1 MYAAR
6 LHQTCAVYVWWL
18 CAAYFCCYHCIIADT
33 VHTSYPL
40 WFAQPGSCHLQ
51 HLSCPIQQAIIC
63 SISQRLFDLNAVA
76 TCLPMHSSLA
86 EQCSFASTVSHDL
99 SFTHRS
105 IHDRLQ
111 PLLPILEA
119 SMKSQRP
126 LLIIG
131 EDVESEALAT
141 LIVNKLRAGIKVC
154 AVKAPGFGDNRKAN
168 LQDIAVLT
176 GGQVLHAHSSVL
188 SLEAVEYVSICCP

>member
-1 MYAAR
+1 M
-6 LHQTCAVYVWWL
+6 C
-18 CAAYFCCYHCIIADT
+18 
-33 VHTSYPL
+33 
-40 WFAQPGSCHLQ
+40 
-51 HLSCPIQQAIIC
+51 
-63 SISQRLFDLNAVA
+63 
-76 TCLPMHSSLA
+76 
-86 EQCSFASTVSHDL
+86 
-99 SFTHRS
+99 
-105 IHDRLQ
+105 RLQ

-119 SMKSQRP
+119 AIKTQRP

-176 GGQVLHAHSSVL
+176 GGQV
-188 SLEAVEYVSICCP
+188 

>member
-1 MYAAR
+1 
-6 LHQTCAVYVWWL
+6 
-18 CAAYFCCYHCIIADT
+18 
-33 VHTSYPL
+33 
-40 WFAQPGSCHLQ
+40 
-51 HLSCPIQQAIIC
+51 
-63 SISQRLFDLNAVA
+63 
-76 TCLPMHSSLA
+76 
-86 EQCSFASTVSHDL
+86 
-99 SFTHRS
+99 
-105 IHDRLQ
+105 
-111 PLLPILEA
+111 
-119 SMKSQRP
+119 MKSQRP

>member
-1 MYAAR
+1 MAAGHR
-6 LHQTCAVYVWWL
+6 HCAQYFTSCRHLVIQLYPVYV
-18 CAAYFCCYHCIIADT
+18 C
-33 VHTSYPL
+33 
-40 WFAQPGSCHLQ
+40 
-51 HLSCPIQQAIIC
+51 
-63 SISQRLFDLNAVA
+63 
-76 TCLPMHSSLA
+76 
-86 EQCSFASTVSHDL
+86 
-99 SFTHRS
+99 
-105 IHDRLQ
+105 RLQ

-119 SMKSQRP
+119 AIKTQRP

-176 GGQVLHAHSSVL
+176 GGQV
-188 SLEAVEYVSICCP
+188 

>member
-1 MYAAR
+1 MLNLTHHVAR
-6 LHQTCAVYVWWL
+6 
-18 CAAYFCCYHCIIADT
+18 
-33 VHTSYPL
+33 
-40 WFAQPGSCHLQ
+40 
-51 HLSCPIQQAIIC
+51 
-63 SISQRLFDLNAVA
+63 
-76 TCLPMHSSLA
+76 
-86 EQCSFASTVSHDL
+86 
-99 SFTHRS
+99 
-105 IHDRLQ
+105 RLQ

-119 SMKSQRP
+119 AIKTQRP

-176 GGQVLHAHSSVL
+176 GGQVRCFPAILLNTLWQTDLHCTPHCTDL
-188 SLEAVEYVSICCP
+188 IVEQAKL

>member
-1 MYAAR
+1 M
-6 LHQTCAVYVWWL
+6 
-18 CAAYFCCYHCIIADT
+18 
-33 VHTSYPL
+33 
-40 WFAQPGSCHLQ
+40 G
-51 HLSCPIQQAIIC
+51 IQQ
-63 SISQRLFDLNAVA
+63 
-76 TCLPMHSSLA
+76 TLPLSSSLLSLVGFIFI
-86 EQCSFASTVSHDL
+86 QHIWL
-99 SFTHRS
+99 SFS
-105 IHDRLQ
+105 APLCDRLQ

-119 SMKSQRP
+119 AMKSQRP

-176 GGQVLHAHSSVL
+176 GGQVFQFPCLCCWYQTAQNSFHSLSVTAVVQLAPCCGHKAHSHSLNL
-188 SLEAVEYVSICCP
+188 SCLLPCLTL

>member
-1 MYAAR
+1 MQQSFKSVSV
-6 LHQTCAVYVWWL
+6 HM
-18 CAAYFCCYHCIIADT
+18 
-33 VHTSYPL
+33 VHTRIAGTRSGVFHGEMWVLQL
-40 WFAQPGSCHLQ
+40 W
-51 HLSCPIQQAIIC
+51 LSRAVDSGYQGLSKVHQSSIFDIC
-63 SISQRLFDLNAVA
+63 VS
-76 TCLPMHSSLA
+76 MHYHGVKRADSST
-86 EQCSFASTVSHDL
+86 ENC
-99 SFTHRS
+99 
-105 IHDRLQ
+105 RLQ

-119 SMKSQRP
+119 AMKTQRP

-176 GGQVLHAHSSVL
+176 GGQVSGASWYCLCH
-188 SLEAVEYVSICCP
+188 EARCGAASQRCCMRMCK

>member
-1 MYAAR
+1 MSYD
-6 LHQTCAVYVWWL
+6 TS
-18 CAAYFCCYHCIIADT
+18 AYDT
-33 VHTSYPL
+33 
-40 WFAQPGSCHLQ
+40 AE
-51 HLSCPIQQAIIC
+51 I
-63 SISQRLFDLNAVA
+63 DLV
-76 TCLPMHSSLA
+76 C
-86 EQCSFASTVSHDL
+86 
-99 SFTHRS
+99 
-105 IHDRLQ
+105 RLQ

-119 SMKSQRP
+119 AMKTQRP

-176 GGQVLHAHSSVL
+176 GGQVRPSPKPYHWLTKTWFYSTFFSLYYVVFSFYSTYSSVTGLGCL
-188 SLEAVEYVSICCP
+188 SDLYTFTWL

>member
-1 MYAAR
+1 MKR
-6 LHQTCAVYVWWL
+6 VL
-18 CAAYFCCYHCIIADT
+18 
-33 VHTSYPL
+33 
-40 WFAQPGSCHLQ
+40 G
-51 HLSCPIQQAIIC
+51 
-63 SISQRLFDLNAVA
+63 
-76 TCLPMHSSLA
+76 
-86 EQCSFASTVSHDL
+86 
-99 SFTHRS
+99 
-105 IHDRLQ
+105 RLQ

-176 GGQVLHAHSSVL
+176 GGQVTTVL
-188 SLEAVEYVSICCP
+188 CLSPSC